1 MKKRFVVL
9 LLSFLLTNISAL
21 FPALAQGQN
30 KALIIPEGTQIQL
43 TMREPVS
50 SKLNEVGD
58 EITAVVK
65 KDVVVDGAT
74 LLKEGTLV
82 IGRVTVAKSA
92 KRPLKGGML
101 HISFD
106 RIRLQD
112 GLERKLIAL
121 VKSASDYTRDE
132 KISSTSEGTLKGG
145 KSGGE
150 ALKTIGT
157 AAGIGGTAATI
168 IILSG
173 RNSGTSGLGLSGIS
187 GGSAVAAASVLGA
200 SVIAGIL
207 LTKGKEVR
215 LDSGSLVRLQLE
227 RPLSIE

>member
-1 MKKRFVVL
+1 MKKRFAVL
-9 LLSFLLTNISAL
+9 FLSFVLTNISTF
-21 FPALAQGQN
+21 FPAFAQSQN
-30 KALIIPEGTQIQL
+30 KPLVIPEGTQIQL
-43 TMREPVS
+43 AMREPVS

-58 EITAVVK
+58 DITAVVR
-65 KDVVVDGAT
+65 KDVIVDGVT

-82 IGRVTVAKSA
+82 IGRVTVAKPA

-112 GLERKLIAL
+112 GLERKLVAL

-150 ALKTIGT
+150 ALKSIGT

-173 RNSGTSGLGLSGIS
+173 RNSGTSGLGLGGIS
-187 GGSAVAAASVLGA
+187 GGSVAAAAGVLGV
-200 SVIAGIL
+200 SLIAGVL

-215 LDSGSLVRLQLE
+215 LDAGSLVRLQLE